1 MSAVLRSR
9 FYSYTRPLHQRLQVG
24 GVHEVDVLDEDE
36 EDGEPLGE
44 HDVGDQEE
52 EGGLDRIA
60 DQCPP
65 VLFC

>member
-1 MSAVLRSR
+1 MSAVWRSTL
-9 FYSYTRPLHQRLQVG
+9 YNYTRSLDPYLQVG

-36 EDGEPLGE
+36 EEREPLRE
-44 HDVGDQEE
+44 HDVGDEEE
-52 EGGLDRIA
+52 EGGLERRA